1 MTEMM
6 QLVCEDMAFLWAAKN
21 NYTPNQFE
29 ECLEEIRKQ
38 LDETARIWHYEEE
51 D

>member
-1 MTEMM
+1 MTDLM
-6 QLVCEDMAFLWAAKN
+6 QSVCEQVAFLWAGTN

-38 LDETARIWHYEEE
+38 IEETARVWHEEEE